1 MSEIL
6 ERKDIS
12 IEEKLSL
19 YNQALQKFMYK
30 NTSKNIEIIHKDLFH
45 LYLKLTIN
53 LSPSPFHL
61 YFLLLIFLLDV
72 FLLSLLNDDP
82 LIIILFLVLH

>member
-1 MSEIL
+1 MKFATKLMVVPYVNKLEDPVDKYLFDLDIEMSEIL

-30 NTSKNIEIIHKDLFH
+30 NTSKNNEVIHKPREIPNS
-45 LYLKLTIN
+45 Y
-53 LSPSPFHL
+53 
-61 YFLLLIFLLDV
+61 
-72 FLLSLLNDDP
+72 
-82 LIIILFLVLH
+82 